1 MIRVV
6 KVARLLGA
14 CALAAALLGCST
26 TKHHRA
32 DGMVSASGLGRGA
45 TVLLMEPDIQLS
57 ELLASGV
64 QEPRLDWTQAAR
76 VHVDQAIDAA
86 LAQREARVARFVE
99 STEPELRERQ
109 RQLILLN
116 GAVGTSILINRYVGN
131 NGLPHKGGAFDWTL
145 GRGARELDGAARYAL
160 FVFLHDSYATGTRK
174 ALAAGLMLVG
184 VGVSLGQQIGFA
196 SLVDLDDGRIVW
208 FNLLSAQSGDLR
220 NPTDAAAAVGQL
232 LDGVPL

>member
-1 MIRVV
+1 M
-6 KVARLLGA
+6 ARLFSIL
-14 CALAAALLGCST
+14 ALTAALLGCSA

-32 DGMVSASGLGRGA
+32 DGLAAASGLGRGA
-45 TVLLMEPDIQLS
+45 TVLLVEPDIQLS

-86 LAQREARVARFVE
+86 LAEREARVARFVE
-99 STEPELRERQ
+99 AAAPELRERQ

-116 GAVGTSILINRYVGN
+116 GAVGTSILLHRYVGN
-131 NGLPHKGGAFDWTL
+131 TLPHKGESFDWTL
-145 GRGARELDGAARYAL
+145 GRGARALDEKARYAL

-184 VGVSLGQQIGFA
+184 VGVSLGQQVGFA
-196 SLVDLDDGRIVW
+196 SLVDLEDGRVVW

-220 NPTDAAAAVGQL
+220 NPTDAAAAVAQL
-232 LDGVPL
+232 LEGVPL